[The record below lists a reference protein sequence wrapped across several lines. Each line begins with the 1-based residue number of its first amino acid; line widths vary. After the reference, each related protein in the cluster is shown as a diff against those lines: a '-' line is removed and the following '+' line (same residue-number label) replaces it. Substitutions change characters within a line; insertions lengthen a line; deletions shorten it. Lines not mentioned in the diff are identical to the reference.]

1 MSEEIKSNLR
11 PKQAISPRE
20 IIFRYIRYLPW
31 VVISISLAL
40 VCAYI
45 KLRYSTPIYSVAGKL
60 LVSSQTPYGGRDK
73 FDDIFS
79 TQGGNNKLNDEIE
92 VIKSRSMAA
101 RVVRSLGL
109 QKQVYN
115 TGKIRSTVIHSGD
128 VPFSFDILSMADS
141 SYGFSVL
148 ITFIDN
154 NQFLINEKP
163 QKHFLSET
171 ITLPNLSFRINP
183 NGKDYHTFASHDF
196 LIRWQPAENLAPG
209 LANGINIART
219 NDVTNILNLAY
230 ATENPK
236 QGVDI
241 VNQYMKEYQQASLED
256 KKQIAAKTLSFIDD
270 QLDTVFHELG
280 GVEKNLQK
288 YREKNRVIKP
298 EVQAQITLTESNETN
313 KEQSVLGVKLK
324 VIDYM
329 INYLSDSKNQFN
341 LIPSTLGIDEPTLVQ
356 QTAEFNKLQLSR
368 ETALRNT
375 APNNPRIIAMDASI
389 QKLRLDMIETLR
401 NVRQTQ
407 ALVMEQLSGKTQ
419 ETNRLITSIPSKE
432 KQMLEVTR
440 QQSILQELYQYLLQK
455 KLETAIASASTISNI
470 KVIEPAIDSG
480 VPVSPNKKAIYI
492 IAVFIG
498 IAIPVGIIFI
508 KEYLDDKV
516 KSKYDVQQNTDAP
529 VLGEIGHA
537 DEGDTLVVTRN
548 NRKVIAE
555 QFRIVRS
562 NLQYIL
568 PKVDKPVLIVTSSY
582 SGEGKSFISTNL
594 GSVLALSGKKTVIL
608 EFDIRKPKIMKGL
621 GLNERKGITNYI
633 VGSIDL
639 QEVIHPVPEVENLFV
654 IPCGPV
660 PPNPAEMLLNEK
672 VDQLFAELRKKFDA
686 IIIDTAPVGLVS
698 DAITLGR
705 FADSSVY
712 IVRHGYTMK
721 KQIQLIDDLYRNS
734 KLPHLSIIINDIQA
748 QGGYGGYY
756 GYGGYG
762 YGYGYGYGMNDTNG
776 GYFENGSTKPKGWRR
791 LLGGSGK
798 KRKKVSS

>member
-1 MSEEIKSNLR
+1 
-11 PKQAISPRE
+11 
-20 IIFRYIRYLPW
+20 
-31 VVISISLAL
+31 
-40 VCAYI
+40 
-45 KLRYSTPIYSVAGKL
+45 VASKL
-60 LVSSQTPYGGRDK
+60 LVTSQSPYGGRDK

-79 TQGGNNKLNDEIE
+79 MQGGNNKLNDEIE
-92 VIKSRSMAA
+92 IIRSRSMAT

-109 QKQVYN
+109 QKQVYSK
-115 TGKIRSTVIHSGD
+115 GKIRSSVIHSGD
-128 VPFSFDILSMADS
+128 VPFNFDILSLADS
-141 SYGFSVL
+141 SYGFSVM
-148 ITFIDN
+148 ITFTGND
-154 NQFLINEKP
+154 QFLINEKP
-163 QKHFLSET
+163 QKHFFAET
-171 ITLPNLSFRINP
+171 ITFPNFSFRITP
-183 NGKDYHTFASHDF
+183 NGKDYRTFASHDF
-196 LIRWQPAENLAPG
+196 VVSWQPAENLAPG
-209 LANGINIART
+209 LASGINIVRT
-219 NDVTNILNLAY
+219 NDVTNVLNLAY
-230 ATENPK
+230 STENAK

-256 KKQIAAKTLSFIDD
+256 KKQIAAQTLSFIDE

-288 YREKNRVIKP
+288 YREKNKVFKP
-298 EVQAQITLTESNETN
+298 EVQAQLTLSESTETS

-329 INYLSDSKNQFN
+329 VNYLSDSKNQFN
-341 LIPSTLGIDEPTLVQ
+341 IIPSTLGIDEPTLIQ
-356 QTAEFNKLQLSR
+356 QTAAFNKLQLDR
-368 ETALRNT
+368 ETALKNT
-375 APNNPRIIAMDASI
+375 APNNPRIINMDAAI
-389 QKLRLDMIETLR
+389 QKLRLDMVETLK
-401 NVRQTQ
+401 NIKQTQ
-407 ALVMEQLSGKTQ
+407 TLIMEQLSGKTQ

-480 VPVSPNKKAIYI
+480 IPVSPNKKAIYI
-492 IAVFIG
+492 IALFIG
-498 IAIPVGIIFI
+498 IAIPVGFVFM

-516 KSKYDVQQNTDAP
+516 KSKHDVQQNTDAP
-529 VLGEIGHA
+529 ILGEIGHA
-537 DEGDTLVVTRN
+537 DQANALVVTRN

-582 SGEGKSFISTNL
+582 SGEGKSFVSTNL
-594 GSVLALSGKKTVIL
+594 GAVLALSGKRTAIL
-608 EFDIRKPKIMKGL
+608 EFDIRKPKILKGL
-621 GLNERKGITNYI
+621 GLHERKGLTNYI
-633 VGSIDL
+633 VGNLDL
-639 QEVIHPVPEVENLFV
+639 QDVIHPVPDVENLYV
-654 IPCGPV
+654 LPCGPV

-672 VDQLFAELRKKFDA
+672 VDQLFTELKKRFDA

-705 FADSSVY
+705 YADSSVY

-721 KQIQLIDDLYRNS
+721 KQIQLIDDLYRNN
-734 KLPHLSIIINDIQA
+734 KLPHLSIIINDIQT

-762 YGYGYGYGMNDTNG
+762 YGYGYGYGINDGNG
-776 GYFENGSTKPKGWRR
+776 GYFDNGESKRSGWRKW
-791 LLGGSGK
+791 LGGK
-798 KRKKVSS
+798 KSKKANS